1 MRTTHHTYR
10 AVSNGDEPSCSG
22 CVFDLKND
30 IHGCVAHACSGY
42 EWPEADPLHDAKN
55 IIWINPQ

>member
-1 MRTTHHTYR
+1 MRLEHHTYR
-10 AVSNGDEPSCSG
+10 AVSNGDESSCAG

-30 IHGCVAHACSGY
+30 NIGCVTHACSGF
-42 EWPEADPLHDAKN
+42 EWPEDDPLHDAKN